1 MASAMTDPAALEQDL
16 IRWGVLEPGPPARFT
31 RRFQGALARS
41 ASALQAVEQG
51 GHGAGGDVVGHQV
64 DAALATFLGKEGAKV
79 NAGHRAFAR
88 AVQLASLPEGVR
100 RILGY

>member
-1 MASAMTDPAALEQDL
+1 MVEPAELQQDL
-16 IRWGVLEPGPPARFT
+16 VRWGVLEPGAPARFT

-41 ASALQAVEQG
+41 ASALQAVEKAGQ
-51 GHGAGGDVVGHQV
+51 GAGGDVVGHQV
-64 DAALATFLGKEGAKV
+64 DAALAMFLGEEGAKV
-79 NAGHRAFAR
+79 KEGHRAFAR